1 MSQRG
6 EEEESHN
13 FFFFFVWYNDGKREK
28 VGRRHFFLVSWYML
42 SSPRLWPQCLI
53 TGGRALSALNSIRR
67 LYYSSYNELPFQI
80 CARGLLLGDIVWGG
94 GKKDFRDWLA
104 SKKWFKPRR
113 KISRV
118 VTKRKEKNPTVQ
130 MRSWN
135 VDGPTSRNPF
145 ENGIEKPPRAP
156 HIDSLLLLLFSGW
169 RLRISKVLPKRAAA
183 LEREVALLNC
193 QQFWVVESLSVKSS
207 GIPYSIEKGEW
218 THYRGVRIYMV
229 KRNIRSTTRRTFGI
243 RLFPSFPSAI

>member
-1 MSQRG
+1 
-6 EEEESHN
+6 
-13 FFFFFVWYNDGKREK
+13 
-28 VGRRHFFLVSWYML
+28 ML

-118 VTKRKEKNPTVQ
+118 VKKRKEK
-130 MRSWN
+130 
-135 VDGPTSRNPF
+135 
-145 ENGIEKPPRAP
+145 KPYGTNAVVKCWWANITKSIWKWDRKKKKPRGRR
-156 HIDSLLLLLFSGW
+156 ISILFLLLFSGW
-169 RLRISKVLPKRAAA
+169 RLRISKVLPKRAA

-207 GIPYSIEKGEW
+207 GIRIYIEKKESEPTTAASAFIWLKGILDLLLGE
-218 THYRGVRIYMV
+218 
-229 KRNIRSTTRRTFGI
+229 
-243 RLFPSFPSAI
+243 LLASAYFLPFLVL